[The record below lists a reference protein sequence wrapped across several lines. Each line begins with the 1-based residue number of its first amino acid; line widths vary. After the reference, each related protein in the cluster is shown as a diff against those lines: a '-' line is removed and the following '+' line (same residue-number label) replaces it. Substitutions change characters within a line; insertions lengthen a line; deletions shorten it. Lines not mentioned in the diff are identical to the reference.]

1 ATVFGVGKTYVWPTM
16 LGFTSEQFPR
26 GGALLIS
33 IMGGTGML
41 SVGVA
46 LPIMGDVIDKYSG
59 GVAAGGG
66 AALRMMPWLGLVVF
80 GVFIAVWMFRKARGG
95 YRVVEN

>member
-1 ATVFGVGKTYVWPTM
+1 M

-41 SVGVA
+41 SVGLA

-66 AALRMMPWLGLVVF
+66 AALRMMAWLGVILFVIF
-80 GVFIAVWMFRKARGG
+80 SGVWVYFKARGG
-95 YRVVEN
+95 YRVVQISEVAAGK